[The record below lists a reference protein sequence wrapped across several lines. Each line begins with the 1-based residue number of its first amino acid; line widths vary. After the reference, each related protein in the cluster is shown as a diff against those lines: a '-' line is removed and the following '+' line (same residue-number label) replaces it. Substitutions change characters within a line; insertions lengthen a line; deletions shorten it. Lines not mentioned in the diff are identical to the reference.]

1 MSKSILIAGIGNI
14 FHGDDAFGVA
24 VAQRLA
30 AYAWPENVRVVDFGI
45 RAVDL
50 AFALLDG
57 YDLTI
62 LVDATPRGGAPGTV
76 YVIEPDLDSLREHAG
91 EPCVNSHGLHPAQVL
106 ALARNM
112 GAHFNRILVVGCEPR
127 VLDSEDNDY
136 IGLSRDVEAAVDPS
150 IEIIRG
156 LVQESNAEVA
166 VFAEAGEGY

>member
-1 MSKSILIAGIGNI
+1 
-14 FHGDDAFGVA
+14 
-24 VAQRLA
+24 
-30 AYAWPENVRVVDFGI
+30 
-45 RAVDL
+45 
-50 AFALLDG
+50 
-57 YDLTI
+57 
-62 LVDATPRGGAPGTV
+62 
-76 YVIEPDLDSLREHAG
+76 
-91 EPCVNSHGLHPAQVL
+91 LHPAQVL